1 MLELTCPTIAQFLE
15 LWWGILSIEW
25 SSGLPLQCVTGDWGE
40 AKMKDLYVG
49 LRERNVLTKNLTTIY
64 LLRVTC
70 KVLVYSELCVT
81 RNMFHPFGDYMGLDG
96 QKRQEVANVAKGL

>member
-1 MLELTCPTIAQFLE
+1 M
-15 LWWGILSIEW
+15 SIEW

-49 LRERNVLTKNLTTIY
+49 LRERNVLIKELTTIY
-64 LLRVTC
+64 LLRVTR
-70 KVLVYSELCVT
+70 KVLAYSELYVT

-96 QKRQEVANVAKGL
+96 QKRREVANVAKGL

>member
-1 MLELTCPTIAQFLE
+1 M
-15 LWWGILSIEW
+15 SIEW

-49 LRERNVLTKNLTTIY
+49 LRERNVLVKDLTTIY

-96 QKRQEVANVAKGL
+96 QKRREVANVAKGL